1 MFETFFKKDIC
12 FWKPWEKIISWQILK
27 NVFFL
32 YWNHFMEKLSE
43 DSKDSIAKAVT
54 CSKIA
59 LFCQPKK
66 QVQGTV
72 LYTSM

>member
-1 MFETFFKKDIC
+1 
-12 FWKPWEKIISWQILK
+12 
-27 NVFFL
+27 
-32 YWNHFMEKLSE
+32 MEKLLE

-66 QVQGTV
+66 QVQCTV
-72 LYTSM
+72 LYTSK